1 MLAPF
6 AEGKI
11 VAEKK
16 LGSFEAQKLAMLS
29 NGVIYQTYVSDQRLV
44 AVKTGS
50 PMDGGRAWTMHFGLI
65 GALIH
70 YFLMKGVM
78 KRRLA
83 LLSSNESLPLDELLH
98 QDPKNFEVRYDGL
111 ERAELKKAGILK
123 AGHAKLLL
131 KRVGEEPIEL
141 SLQTKQIVAVALPVL
156 EAGLQSRLEVES
168 KLRPS

>member
-1 MLAPF
+1 M
-6 AEGKI
+6 
-11 VAEKK
+11 AEKK

-29 NGVIYQTYVSDQRLV
+29 NGLIYQTYVSDHRLV

-50 PMDGGRAWTMHFGLI
+50 TMDGGRAWTMHFGLI

-70 YFLMKGVM
+70 YLLMRGVL
-78 KRRLA
+78 KRRQA

-98 QDPKNFEVRYDGL
+98 QDPKNFEIRFDGL

-123 AGHAKLLL
+123 AGHAKLIL
-131 KRVGEEPIEL
+131 KKLGEEPIEL
-141 SLQTKQIVAVALPVL
+141 SLQTKQTLAQALPLL